1 MLLIV
6 EKLFVK
12 IIQYF
17 ELILQNLAI
26 DAGNES
32 YNIFQISGLC
42 SEIWRLRKLFLNNLP
57 RRVLE
62 NEDREEK

>member
-1 MLLIV
+1 MLMIV

-12 IIQYF
+12 IVQYF

-32 YNIFQISGLC
+32 YNIFQIPGLC
-42 SEIWRLRKLFLNNLP
+42 SEIWRLRNLFLNNLP

>member
-32 YNIFQISGLC
+32 YNIFQIFGLC
-42 SEIWRLRKLFLNNLP
+42 SEIWRLRNLFLNNLP